1 MTAPQ
6 MQRSMPEILEDIASN
21 LTQIVRAEFR
31 LAKTELKEGAEK
43 VAGPGAALGTGVALA
58 FYGLGFLFLAAVY
71 ALSLV
76 MAGWLAALIVG
87 GVLAVTAGILI
98 SAGGMKLRRVNLAP
112 TKRFERWRR
121 TCNGRDNKSNRV
133 GNRAEAK

>member
-6 MQRSMPEILEDIASN
+6 MQRSVPEILESIAFN

-31 LAKTELKEGAEK
+31 LAKSELKEGAEK
-43 VAGPGAALGTGVALA
+43 AAGPGARLGAGVALA
-58 FYGLGFLFLAAVY
+58 FYGSGFLLLAAVY

-87 GVLAVTAGILI
+87 AVLTVAAGILI
-98 SAGGMKLRRVNLAP
+98 GAGGMKLKRANLIP
-112 TKRFERWRR
+112 DKTIR
-121 TCNGRDNKSNRV
+121 TLEEDV
-133 GNRAEAK
+133 QWAKQQIK

>member
-6 MQRSMPEILEDIASN
+6 MQRSVPEILEDIASN
-21 LTQIVRAEFR
+21 LTHIVRAEFR

-43 VAGPGAALGTGVALA
+43 VAGPGAALGAGVALA

-98 SAGGMKLRRVNLAP
+98 GAGGMKLRRVNLAP
-112 TKRFERWRR
+112 DKTIR
-121 TCNGRDNKSNRV
+121 TLEEDVQWARQQIK
-133 GNRAEAK
+133 